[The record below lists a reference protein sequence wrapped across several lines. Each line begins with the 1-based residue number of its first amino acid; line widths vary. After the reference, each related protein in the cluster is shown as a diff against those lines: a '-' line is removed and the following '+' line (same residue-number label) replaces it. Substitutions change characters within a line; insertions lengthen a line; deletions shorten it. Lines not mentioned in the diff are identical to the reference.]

1 MFTVLALNDMITG
14 LSWEGLTRQ
23 SHNRT
28 NVIFLSTRPSC
39 KSFCCRISVAQDKMV
54 NSALQGAILALLVG
68 AAVAQVQYSI
78 ANVL

>member
-1 MFTVLALNDMITG
+1 
-14 LSWEGLTRQ
+14 
-23 SHNRT
+23 
-28 NVIFLSTRPSC
+28 
-39 KSFCCRISVAQDKMV
+39 MV